1 MKSIFLGV
9 LVLITT
15 MANSQKLSFKVKVYG
30 HGQPIILIP
39 GLGCSGD
46 IWKKTVNEFKDQY
59 KLYVLTLPGFDGVR
73 SIDTPILKTV
83 RDQLISYVR
92 DKRLVKPVLI
102 GHSLGGFLSL
112 WAASEAP
119 ELFSKVM
126 CVDGFPFLPAA
137 IDPSVTDVQAKNDPD
152 YNAGTVANTYTS
164 MSDHAFAD
172 SRFRWA
178 LAMVKD
184 SANAKLITKWNMKSN
199 RKALA
204 YAYSEMC
211 TTDLRN
217 EIAKINI
224 PVLVLGS
231 TYGTEDRSKK
241 MMEQQF
247 KNLTEK
253 MIVIAP
259 TKHFIMLDDPAW
271 FKEQV
276 KNFLVNGLYN

>member
-1 MKSIFLGV
+1 MKKIFLVALLFGV
-9 LVLITT
+9 SV
-15 MANSQKLSFKVKVYG
+15 AYPQKVSFKVKVYG
-30 HGQPIILIP
+30 HGDPVILIP

-46 IWKKTVNEFKDQY
+46 VWKETVNEFKDHY
-59 KLYVLTLPGFDGVR
+59 KLYVLTLPGFAGVR
-73 SIDTPILKTV
+73 SVDTPIIKTV
-83 RDQLISYVR
+83 KDQLISYV
-92 DKRLVKPVLI
+92 KEKHLEKPILM

-112 WAASEAP
+112 WAASEDP
-119 ELFSKVM
+119 DLFSKVI
-126 CVDGFPFLPAA
+126 CADGFPFLPAA
-137 IDPSVTDVQAKNDPD
+137 TDPSVTVEEARNDPG
-152 YNAGTVANTYTS
+152 YNAEAVADKYTG
-164 MSDHAFAD
+164 MPDNAFAA
-172 SRFRWA
+172 SRFKWA

-184 SANAKLITKWNMKSN
+184 SANAKIITKWNMKSN

-204 YAYSEMC
+204 YAYTEMC

-231 TYGTEDRSKK
+231 TYGTAEASKK
-241 MMEQQF
+241 IMEGQF
-247 KNLTEK
+247 KNLPHK

-259 TKHFIMLDDPAW
+259 TRHFIMLDDPAW